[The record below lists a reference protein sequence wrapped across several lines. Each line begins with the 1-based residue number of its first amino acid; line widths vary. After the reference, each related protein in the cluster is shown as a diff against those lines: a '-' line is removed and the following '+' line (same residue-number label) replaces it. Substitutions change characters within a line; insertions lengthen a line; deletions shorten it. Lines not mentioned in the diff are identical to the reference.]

1 MTGLEMGMG
10 MGMVRLRDIYRLLG
24 ILDIFFLELDPT
36 FHVFNECIEKFVVVR
51 L

>member
-24 ILDIFFLELDPT
+24 ILNLFLELEPT
-36 FHVFNECIEKFVVVR
+36 FHVFNECIEKFAVIR

>member
-1 MTGLEMGMG
+1 MTGLEMG

-24 ILDIFFLELDPT
+24 ILDLFLGLDPT
-36 FHVFNECIEKFVVVR
+36 FHVFNECVEKFAVIW